1 MERTSF
7 NYSTKNIPVA
17 SPKDYTKCMIEKTEQ
32 FLNRMRWKAF
42 HFLNPVTAADK
53 ETFGFKTKN
62 SPPAIAE
69 MKHFEEGMINII
81 QNIEY
86 RKVECQFQQDL
97 KDDIASVKS
106 DNRLFVK
113 ADKTTNF
120 YKLETPEYN
129 KLLEANITKTYKKA
143 NQTQLSKIDEEARVI
158 AKKLNIDDRV
168 ESMAMRNAFITL
180 KDHKDNFEN
189 KPTCRLINPSKPEI
203 GRISKQILQQIN
215 QGLVSATKVNQW
227 KNTSSVLQWFRQLTN
242 KHISA
247 FICFDVVEFYPS
259 ITETLLNRALDFAS
273 KYVSIPADDRQVI
286 TDAKHSLLFNN
297 GQPWEKRTS
306 TSLFDVTMGS
316 YDGAETWEL
325 VGCYLLSQL
334 KEIPGIDIGLYRD
347 DGLAILQQTP
357 KEIERVK
364 KEICKIFAQNALKI
378 TIEANK
384 KVVNFL
390 DVTLDLNTGKF
401 KPYSKPA
408 NVPLYVH
415 NNSNHPPNI
424 IRNIPESINRRLS
437 DISSDEDV
445 FNEAAPLYQ
454 EALRKSGYT
463 YKLEFRP
470 SPQRPPAQKR
480 NRHRHVIWFNPP
492 FNRNV
497 KTNIGRAFISLI
509 GKCFPPGHKLRKIF
523 NKNTLKLS
531 YSCMPNVKQIIDG
544 HNKAILKKTAQPQ
557 QDSRGDK
564 TCNCREKDECPLN
577 GECLAKEIVYQAKV
591 TTEGSFETY
600 IGMTATDFKTRW
612 RNHQMSFKHEKR
624 KNDTEL
630 SKHLWALRAKN
641 KAFTI
646 TWRILAKAKP
656 YSNTTKRCGLCTAEK
671 HLIITKPHL
680 ATLNKR
686 NELVSTCRHRRK
698 YILRYK

>member
-113 ADKTTNF
+113 ANKTTNF

-143 NQTQLSKIDEEARVI
+143 NQTQLSKLDEEARVI

-273 KYVSIPADDRQVI
+273 KYVSISADDRQVI

-316 YDGAETWEL
+316 YDGAETCEL

-347 DGLAILQQTP
+347 DGTSG
-357 KEIERVK
+357 
-364 KEICKIFAQNALKI
+364 
-378 TIEANK
+378 T
-384 KVVNFL
+384 
-390 DVTLDLNTGKF
+390 
-401 KPYSKPA
+401 PA
-408 NVPLYVH
+408 NTE
-415 NNSNHPPNI
+415 
-424 IRNIPESINRRLS
+424 RN
-437 DISSDEDV
+437 
-445 FNEAAPLYQ
+445 
-454 EALRKSGYT
+454 
-463 YKLEFRP
+463 
-470 SPQRPPAQKR
+470 
-480 NRHRHVIWFNPP
+480 
-492 FNRNV
+492 
-497 KTNIGRAFISLI
+497 
-509 GKCFPPGHKLRKIF
+509 
-523 NKNTLKLS
+523 
-531 YSCMPNVKQIIDG
+531 
-544 HNKAILKKTAQPQ
+544 
-557 QDSRGDK
+557 
-564 TCNCREKDECPLN
+564 
-577 GECLAKEIVYQAKV
+577 
-591 TTEGSFETY
+591 
-600 IGMTATDFKTRW
+600 
-612 RNHQMSFKHEKR
+612 
-624 KNDTEL
+624 
-630 SKHLWALRAKN
+630 
-641 KAFTI
+641 
-646 TWRILAKAKP
+646 
-656 YSNTTKRCGLCTAEK
+656 
-671 HLIITKPHL
+671 
-680 ATLNKR
+680 
-686 NELVSTCRHRRK
+686 
-698 YILRYK
+698 